1 MTAFPISPLRMTRD
15 QLRLAGHRGHSE
27 GAPENTF
34 AAFRQARALG
44 GPGVTCETDLRM
56 TRDGVLVLIHDQTV
70 DRTTDGRGLVR
81 ALTAAELQPFSAGAW
96 FDEAFRQEPVPRL
109 DDALAFA
116 RENDILYQL
125 ELKVYDQDDEVF
137 PRLKRLVEDLDCA
150 DRLQIASFNF
160 LQLRALKDYWPAV
173 PTVGLSHSRLIDPA
187 AVAREARLDAINLE
201 IDHFASGEAL
211 QLHEA
216 GIAAFLHVPAPA
228 RLEALKRYG
237 YDVESQVRDWIRDD
251 WLDQIISNDVAQVA
265 RLKREALA
273 GI

>member
-1 MTAFPISPLRMTRD
+1 M
-15 QLRLAGHRGHSE
+15 
-27 GAPENTF
+27 
-34 AAFRQARALG
+34 
-44 GPGVTCETDLRM
+44 
-56 TRDGVLVLIHDQTV
+56 
-70 DRTTDGRGLVR
+70 
-81 ALTAAELQPFSAGAW
+81 
-96 FDEAFRQEPVPRL
+96 
-109 DDALAFA
+109 
-116 RENDILYQL
+116 
-125 ELKVYDQDDEVF
+125 
-137 PRLKRLVEDLDCA
+137 
-150 DRLQIASFNF
+150 
-160 LQLRALKDYWPAV
+160 

-237 YDVESQVRDWIRDD
+237 YDVESQLRDWIRDD